1 MVNPALSGLLR
12 TSFGVIGQ
20 TLMDKFPMTPAGFQ
34 ALQDELKNLKTVVR
48 PKVIADLAEARSH
61 GDLSEN
67 AEYDAAREKQAFVE
81 ARIRDVEAKISRA
94 QIIDVTKIQSDK
106 VVFGATVTICDMENE
121 QSQVWTLV
129 GEDEADLKGNK
140 LSISSPM
147 ARVLVGKTVGDQI
160 EMRTAKGVRE
170 YEITN
175 VTFAS

>member
-1 MVNPALSGLLR
+1 
-12 TSFGVIGQ
+12 
-20 TLMDKFPMTPAGFQ
+20 MTPAGFQ

-48 PKVIADLAEARSH
+48 PKVIADLSEARSH

-94 QIIDVTKIQSDK
+94 QIIDISKIQSDR

-129 GEDEADLKGNK
+129 GEDEADLKENK

-147 ARVLVGKTVGDQI
+147 ARVLVGKTVGEQI

-170 YEITN
+170 YEITD
-175 VTFAS
+175 VKFAS